1 MNRSIVGRALPWLL
15 LLYCAASLLHFA
27 HNAEYLADYPN
38 LPDSFSRSGVYL
50 AWLSILAIGVLGYAL
65 YRRGRY
71 LAGLIVLAVY
81 AGFGFDGLLHYTL
94 APFAAH
100 TIAMNF
106 TIWTEVIAA
115 ALLFAAVIM
124 LDIDRVRRIEARG

>member
-1 MNRSIVGRALPWLL
+1 MNRSVVARTLPWLL
-15 LLYCAASLLHFA
+15 TLYCAASLAHFA

-38 LPDSFSRSGVYL
+38 LPDSFSRAGVYL
-50 AWLSILAIGVLGYAL
+50 AWLSILSIGILGYVL

-71 LAGLIVLAVY
+71 VTGLIALAVY

-100 TIAMNF
+100 TFTMNL
-106 TIWTEVIAA
+106 TIWTEVLAA
-115 ALLFAAVIM
+115 ALVFVAVVK
-124 LDIDRVRRIEARG
+124 LGIEQAGRNAF

>member
-15 LLYCAASLLHFA
+15 LSYCAASLLHFA

-38 LPDSFSRSGVYL
+38 LPDSFSRSRVYL

-71 LAGLIVLAVY
+71 LTGLVVLAVY
-81 AGFGFDGLLHYTL
+81 AGFGFDGLLHYTR

-100 TIAMNF
+100 TIAMNL

-115 ALLFAAVIM
+115 ALLFAAVIV
-124 LDIDRVRRIEARG
+124 LGIDRVWRTAR